1 MRPTVYQSAVD
12 GWIAAMLLMSPVLAA
27 GLGAYLQ
34 LDGRPGDAMILFIS
48 GVATLLVTAAF
59 TVPCRYT
66 MLDDALSVR
75 CGIIFYQIPFD
86 QIQNVQPS
94 RTLLSGPALS
104 MRRVIVA
111 TKQRRYILSPRER
124 DEFIK
129 DLEGSC
135 KMTRTKS

>member
-12 GWIAAMLLMSPVLAA
+12 GWIAAMLLMTPVLAA
-27 GLGAYLQ
+27 GLGVYLQ

-75 CGIIFYQIPFD
+75 CGVIFYQIPFD
-86 QIQNVQPS
+86 QIESVEPS
-94 RTLLSGPALS
+94 STLRSGPALS
-104 MRRVIVA
+104 MRRVLIETKRRKYVLSPQDREEFIADLRESVA
-111 TKQRRYILSPRER
+111 ICKQR
-124 DEFIK
+124 
-129 DLEGSC
+129 
-135 KMTRTKS
+135 